1 VNTGDPDPEDNS
13 GGMWRSTNP
22 TADIDSII
30 PPYFERENKG
40 LKGDGTLPPDGL
52 DDMVILLSLDLKPP
66 TLSPTFFY
74 FNAVAPYYDQ
84 VVMFTDILNVGVTLV
99 TPEADAV
106 GVGLL
111 PENMIGDVYPVVD
124 FAWDEMAGATGYQFQ
139 VSIDANFKT
148 KVIDLFTDNLG
159 GDIDYPLLCN
169 TTYYWRVRVAQEGS
183 LIGAPL
189 ISPWS
194 QTYKFKT
201 VIGPSMQRPL
211 LQAPLPGETD
221 VPLSPTFEWSGIEWA
236 ETYEYELSRSPT
248 TTAGGYFT
256 EPLVALVSA
265 DALVSTAW
273 KCDIT
278 LDYSTRYYWHVK
290 ALGVDTDTPWSDV
303 GTFTTM
309 GVPSET
315 PTSQPPVV
323 IPPAENITPAWI
335 WAIVIIGAI
344 LVIAVI
350 VLIVTTRRV
359 P

>member
-1 VNTGDPDPEDNS
+1 
-13 GGMWRSTNP
+13 
-22 TADIDSII
+22 
-30 PPYFERENKG
+30 
-40 LKGDGTLPPDGL
+40 
-52 DDMVILLSLDLKPP
+52 
-66 TLSPTFFY
+66 
-74 FNAVAPYYDQ
+74 
-84 VVMFTDILNVGVTLV
+84 
-99 TPEADAV
+99 
-106 GVGLL
+106 
-111 PENMIGDVYPVVD
+111 
-124 FAWDEMAGATGYQFQ
+124 
-139 VSIDANFKT
+139 
-148 KVIDLFTDNLG
+148 
-159 GDIDYPLLCN
+159 
-169 TTYYWRVRVAQEGS
+169 
-183 LIGAPL
+183 
-189 ISPWS
+189 
-194 QTYKFKT
+194 
-201 VIGPSMQRPL
+201 MQRPM
-211 LQAPLPGETD
+211 LQAPLPGEMD

-236 ETYEYELSRSPT
+236 ETYEYELALSPT

-273 KCDIT
+273 KSDIT

-309 GVPSET
+309 GVPAEP
-315 PTSQPPVV
+315 PTTQPPVV